1 MGSPG
6 FVGGKRRHFFYLNI
20 EKCNNIKSR
29 FLILTTMTE
38 TQPNDEKWD
47 RKDDRENNL
56 TQSPSEPRSLDQ
68 IRWDIAQMTVFE
80 CGGYNKNER
89 SE

>member
-1 MGSPG
+1 
-6 FVGGKRRHFFYLNI
+6 
-20 EKCNNIKSR
+20 
-29 FLILTTMTE
+29 MTE
-38 TQPNDEKWD
+38 APPNDEKSD
-47 RKDDRENNL
+47 RKDDRESNL

-80 CGGYNKNER
+80 CGGYNKNEG